1 MRYFLFVLLFI
12 FTNHSFSD
20 ELDGKGIDCKMQDV
34 DTEQYRKKMYWFNN
48 GRWILVNIFD
58 AQQFILKFPDSP
70 DISTFQ
76 RFYNT
81 YDDNFIT
88 FDTEQEDNP
97 DYDYINYYK
106 LNRKTLEIKFHRVNK
121 STNKKKLEEVGICKV
136 FNGFEAV
143 KRRQEDLIR
152 IDQQEKKK
160 AREGNKI

>member
-34 DTEQYRKKMYWFNN
+34 DTEQYRQKMYWFNN

-58 AQQFILKFPDSP
+58 AQQ
-70 DISTFQ
+70 
-76 RFYNT
+76 
-81 YDDNFIT
+81 
-88 FDTEQEDNP
+88 
-97 DYDYINYYK
+97 
-106 LNRKTLEIKFHRVNK
+106 FHRVNK